1 MGTHPIFES
10 DFDCLTVL
18 EKMAEFKFA
27 LQLLKA
33 AGGNQ
38 CVSPL
43 NIAHALALVLLGTKD
58 QTRDQVVKTLGH
70 KNDAE
75 AHDVL
80 TKALKVI
87 KEKNIATASARV
99 FVQNGFQLKTEFQT
113 AAEQKYGAPAEKVDF
128 SNAEKCAATINNWV
142 ANNTKNMITELF
154 SAGDID
160 PNMLVALC
168 SALHFKGT
176 WKVPFD
182 APFKDEFTLDGD
194 KKVTTDFI
202 LKKSTFPI
210 NYSAELNC
218 QVVELA
224 YTNGTQMI
232 LVNPQYHDGLA
243 DVEKG
248 LTDEK
253 LRQLCDELDRSG
265 DDEVEVK
272 MPKFTLE
279 TTTDLKDTLEKLGI
293 KKMFDPTGYLTEIS
307 HQPLSIGA
315 AKHKVKIIV
324 DEKGTEAA
332 AATGMIAMMR
342 MAPMP
347 VLVHANHPF
356 LFFIRHNGQT
366 LFGGRFTTPE

>member
-1 MGTHPIFES
+1 
-10 DFDCLTVL
+10 
-18 EKMAEFKFA
+18 MAEFKFA
-27 LQLLKA
+27 LNLLKTTT
-33 AGGNQ
+33 GNA

-43 NIAHALALVLLGTKD
+43 NIAHALGMVMLGAESE
-58 QTRDQVVKTLGH
+58 TRDEVARGVGFNAASDAHNALSASINALTA
-70 KNDAE
+70 ND
-75 AHDVL
+75 
-80 TKALKVI
+80 
-87 KEKNIATASARV
+87 IASVAARL
-99 FVQNGFQLKTEFQT
+99 FVQRGFQLKDQFQT
-113 AAEQKYGAPAEKVDF
+113 DAEKKYGAPAEKIDF
-128 SNAEKCAATINNWV
+128 CDAAQSAETINKWV
-142 ANNTKNMITELF
+142 AENTKNMITELF

-168 SALHFKGT
+168 SALHFKGA
-176 WKVPFD
+176 WKEPFD

-232 LVNPQYHDGLA
+232 LVNPQYDGGLA

-279 TTTDLKDTLEKLGI
+279 TTMDLKDTLEKLGI